1 MINTSNLKDN
11 FELCK
16 KKLELKGYTGDLS
29 SLNIQINSKNSLQ
42 TELDELKNKKNSV
55 SKEIGIKASNG
66 EKIDVLKKDSDGLSS
81 EIEKKQIV
89 FNDLKTDLEAQLL
102 EIPNLPDDDV
112 PIGSDE
118 SCNKEI
124 DIKIYNQ
131 TSGGPDHV
139 EIGEAIGL
147 LDTDSAN
154 KLSGSRFVVL
164 KGKLAELQR
173 ALILLM
179 LDEAKENGYEEYYVP
194 FIVNSDSLVGTGQL
208 PKFADDQFSVGEN
221 KFLIPTAEV
230 PLTNIFRGETINSVD
245 LPIKMTSHTPCFRAE
260 AGSYGRD
267 TRGMIRQHQ
276 FEKVELVKF
285 VHPET
290 SEEHLEELVNN
301 AASILDRLELSYRKV
316 ILCTGDLGFSA
327 AKTIDLEVW
336 LPSQD
341 CFREISS
348 CSNFRDFQSR
358 RMNTKVRDG
367 KKKYHP
373 HTLNGSALAV
383 GRTLL
388 AILEN
393 NFEKGVG
400 VHMPKALKP
409 YLKFDLIEIVK

>member
-1 MINTSNLKDN
+1 MINISNLKDN

-16 KKLELKGYTGDLS
+16 KKLELKGYTGDLNN
-29 SLNIQINSKNSLQ
+29 LNIQINSKNSLQ

-55 SKEIGIKASNG
+55 SKQIGIKASNG
-66 EKIDVLKKDSDGLSS
+66 EKIDVLKKDSDEISS
-81 EIEKKQIV
+81 EIEKKQTV
-89 FNDLKTDLEAQLL
+89 FNNLKTVLEAQLL

-131 TSGGPDHV
+131 KSGGPDHV

-230 PLTNIFRGETINSVD
+230 PLTNIFRGETINSVN
-245 LPIKMTSHTPCFRAE
+245 LPVKMTSHTPCFRAE

-301 AASILDRLELSYRKV
+301 AASILDKLELSHRKV

-358 RMNTKVRDG
+358 RMNTKIKDG
-367 KKKYHP
+367 KQKYYP

-409 YLKFDLIEIVK
+409 YLNFDLIEIVK

>member
-1 MINTSNLKDN
+1 MINISHLKDN
-11 FELCK
+11 FELYK
-16 KKLELKGYTGDLS
+16 QKLELKGYTGDLNN
-29 SLNIQINSKNSLQ
+29 LNAQINSKNSLQ

-55 SKEIGIKASNG
+55 SKQIGINASNG
-66 EKIDVLKKDSDGLSS
+66 EQIDKLKKDSDEISS
-81 EIEKKQIV
+81 EIEKKQTV
-89 FNDLKTDLEAQLL
+89 FNNLKTLLEAQLL

-124 DIKIYNQ
+124 DIKIYSQ
-131 TSGGPDHV
+131 KSGGPDHV

-147 LDTDSAN
+147 LDIDSAN

-164 KGKLAELQR
+164 KGRLAELQR

-179 LDEAKENGYEEYYVP
+179 LDQAKENGYEEYYVP

-208 PKFADDQFSVGEN
+208 PKFADDQFNVGEN

-230 PLTNIFRGETINSVD
+230 PLTNIFRGETINSVN
-245 LPIKMTSHTPCFRAE
+245 LPVKMTSHTPCFRAE

-301 AASILDRLELSYRKV
+301 AASILDKLELSYRKV

-327 AKTIDLEVW
+327 AKTLDLEVW

-358 RMNTKVRDG
+358 RMNTKVKDG
-367 KKKYHP
+367 KQKYYP

-393 NFEKGVG
+393 NFETGVG
-400 VHMPKALKP
+400 VHMPNALKP
-409 YLKFDLIEIVK
+409 YLNFDLIEIDQ

>member
-1 MINTSNLKDN
+1 MINISNLKDN

-16 KKLELKGYTGDLS
+16 KKLELKGYTGDLNN
-29 SLNIQINSKNSLQ
+29 LNIQINSKNSLQ

-55 SKEIGIKASNG
+55 SKQIGIKASNG

-230 PLTNIFRGETINSVD
+230 PLTNIYRGETINSD
-245 LPIKMTSHTPCFRAE
+245 QLPVKMTSHTPCFRAE

-358 RMNTKVRDG
+358 RMNTKIKDG
-367 KKKYHP
+367 KQKYYP

-409 YLKFDLIEIVK
+409 YLNFDLIEIVK